1 MSTAV
6 ASVARSALDKNQE
19 LSRAAER
26 ELRLPSDKPLWQ
38 HFERQAGE
46 LIRALPDGATA
57 VDLGG
62 GRRCVY
68 AQALRPGQDVR
79 LVAVDIDPDEL
90 AMNEDV
96 AETCVANVAEGLP
109 FDDGSV
115 DLILSRAL
123 LEHVDGV
130 PAAARHMAR
139 VMRPGGTALH
149 LIPGRY
155 SLFGTAARMLPF
167 GPLKRAFHA
176 VNPASVGQVEFDV
189 HYDSCHPDGI
199 ERAFREAGFRE
210 VELTWCWAQPGY
222 FEHVYPL
229 FLGHALY
236 ERAVR
241 KLSLRRLA
249 SYMVVRA
256 TR

>member
-1 MSTAV
+1 MTTAV
-6 ASVARSALDKNQE
+6 AGFARSALDKNQE
-19 LSRAAER
+19 LSQTAER
-26 ELRLPSDKPLWQ
+26 NWRLPSDKPLWQ
-38 HFERQAGE
+38 HFEREAGR

-68 AQALRPGQDVR
+68 AQALRPEQDVR
-79 LVAVDIDPDEL
+79 LVAVDIDEEEL
-90 AMNEDV
+90 AMNDDV
-96 AETCVANVAEGLP
+96 AETVVANVAEGLP
-109 FDDGSV
+109 FDDASV

-130 PAAARHMAR
+130 PSAARHMGR
-139 VMRPGGTALH
+139 VMKPGGTALH

-155 SLFGTAARMLPF
+155 SLFGTAARVLPF
-167 GPLKRAFHA
+167 GPLLRAFHA
-176 VNPASVGQVEFDV
+176 VNPDSIGQVEFDV

-199 ERAFREAGFRE
+199 EQAFRDAGFRD

-236 ERAVR
+236 ERLVR
-241 KLSLRRLA
+241 KLGIRRLA

>member
-1 MSTAV
+1 
-6 ASVARSALDKNQE
+6 
-19 LSRAAER
+19 
-26 ELRLPSDKPLWQ
+26 
-38 HFERQAGE
+38 
-46 LIRALPDGATA
+46 
-57 VDLGG
+57 
-62 GRRCVY
+62 VY
-68 AQALRPGQDVR
+68 AQALRPDQDVR
-79 LVAVDIDPDEL
+79 LVAVDIDADEL
-90 AMNEDV
+90 ALNEDV

-109 FDDGSV
+109 FDDASV

-155 SLFGTAARMLPF
+155 SIFGTAARVLPF
-167 GPLKRAFHA
+167 GPLLRVLHA
-176 VNPASVGQVEFDV
+176 VNPSSVGQVEFDV

-199 ERAFREAGFRE
+199 ERAFREAGFRD
-210 VELTWCWAQPGY
+210 VDITWCWAQPGY
-222 FEHVYPL
+222 FERIYPL

-241 KLSLRRLA
+241 KLGLRRLA

-256 TR
+256 VR